1 MNTTAIYK
9 CLKCGQLWEIPLI
22 AIPDTETKCPYC
34 GGEGWKIGEFN
45 PNFNSNEEPSNS
57 NEELN
62 IEDYIVSPELAK
74 RLKEVGVDSPSLFY
88 WRRRIWNDGSV
99 EYIIEY
105 EDDIDDTEMAYADD
119 FYDSDDFIEEEISA
133 YMAQDLIEKLPHL
146 IRLREGQ
153 QYILCV
159 HKSSLSDGY
168 VVKYE
173 RYHNGEIEVLQEFTS
188 RKLSD
193 ALAEM
198 LIWWREREGKTGGE
212 TR

>member
-22 AIPDTETKCPYC
+22 AIPDIGTKCPFC

-45 PNFNSNEEPSNS
+45 PNFNSNEVLSNS

-62 IEDYIVSPELAK
+62 IENYIVSPELAK

-99 EYIIEY
+99 DYAIEYKDDFDASEMEY
-105 EDDIDDTEMAYADD
+105 EDDIYGC
-119 FYDSDDFIEEEISA
+119 DDFIVEEIPA
-133 YMAQDLIEKLPHL
+133 YMAQDLIEKLPPL
-146 IRLREGQ
+146 IRVREDQ
-153 QYILCV
+153 QYVLCV
-159 HKSSLSDGY
+159 YKSSLGDGY
-168 VVKYE
+168 VVRYE
-173 RYHNGEIEVLQEFTS
+173 RYHNGEIEVLQEFAS

-198 LIWWREREGKTGGE
+198 LIWWRRKNE
-212 TR
+212 

>member
-45 PNFNSNEEPSNS
+45 PNFNSNEELNNS
-57 NEELN
+57 NEELS
-62 IEDYIVSPELAK
+62 IEDYVVSPELAK
-74 RLKEVGVDSPSLFY
+74 KLKEVGVDSPSLFY
-88 WRRRIWNDGSV
+88 WRIWNDGSID
-99 EYIIEY
+99 YAIEY
-105 EDDIDDTEMAYADD
+105 DFDDSEMAYADD
-119 FYDSDDFIEEEISA
+119 FYACNEFIEEEIPA
-133 YMAQDLIEKLPHL
+133 YMVQELIEKLPRL
-146 IRLREGQ
+146 IRVREGQ

-159 HKSSLSDGY
+159 CKSSLGDGY

-173 RYHNGEIEVLQEFTS
+173 RYHNGEIEVLQEFAN

-198 LIWWREREGKTGGE
+198 LIWWRKREGK
-212 TR
+212 